1 MVITLTLPGLGVHGL
16 STKDAIISILSNR
29 WPLSLKQIHQI
40 AKAEYAISA
49 TYQAVHKMANQL
61 MDEMVVVRVG
71 AWYSLNPAWI
81 NRIKLFTEQL
91 DQSYSKDKPFKNF
104 QNQDIIN
111 LTFDSLLETVRF
123 IVHKFNWEFPNP
135 KRKPRVAM
143 LMHVWMPIG
152 ADEKDFEQIKRIFEL
167 PYYGLYRGD
176 TPLDYYGNQFVVKL
190 GKKSIYGVNYPAE
203 GDIVVEGDYVA
214 QIFYPLELK
223 TKINNI
229 FTKTK
234 NITDF
239 DLAKLFEIYTQKN
252 KIKVIISRNPEL
264 AESLREEGI
273 KLYQKYWETHGP
285 KPTGR

>member
-1 MVITLTLPGLGVHGL
+1 MSITLTLPGLGIQGL

-40 AKAEYAISA
+40 AKTEYAISA
-49 TYQAVHKMANQL
+49 TYQAVHKMIGL
-61 MDEMVVVRVG
+61 LVSEKVVVRG
-71 AWYSLNPAWI
+71 EEGYCLNSDWI
-81 NRIKLFTEQL
+81 SRIKSFSEQL
-91 DQSYSKDKPFKNF
+91 GQNYAQESPFKNF

-111 LTFDSLLETVRF
+111 LRFDSLLETIRF

-135 KRKPRVAM
+135 EKKPRIAM
-143 LMHVWMPIG
+143 LMHAWMPIG

-167 PYYGLYRGD
+167 PYYGLYRGN
-176 TPLDYYGNQFVVKL
+176 TPLDHYGNQFVVKL

-223 TKINNI
+223 TKINAI
-229 FTKTK
+229 FAKTK
-234 NITDF
+234 NIDTF
-239 DLAKLFEIYTQKN
+239 DLAKLFEIYTQKSQ
-252 KIKVIISRNPEL
+252 IKVVISRNPEL
-264 AESLREEGI
+264 ARNLREEGI

-285 KPTGR
+285 KSPST